1 MLVFLII
8 NTVVS
13 GEMYGD
19 DYSFGDL
26 VDKDTDY
33 NEKTVI
39 EPDDDFSYQEIS
51 ESKIAGTLQG
61 LLNDTIVSYLKIRSK
76 SKRGNLQKID
86 AGTFKELWI

>member
-1 MLVFLII
+1 
-8 NTVVS
+8 VS